1 MAKQNLDPEK
11 LECMMNKLKALSHP
25 ARLTIV
31 ELLHKNGK
39 MTVGDIQKNLKIEQA
54 GTSNHLRVLRDQ
66 QILSSTRDGKK
77 KYYSL
82 RQAKISAIINCI
94 ESCSE

>member
-11 LECMMNKLKALSHP
+11 LDFTLNKLKALSHP
-25 ARLTIV
+25 TRLTIV
-31 ELLHKNGK
+31 ELLQKNGK
-39 MTVGDIQKNLKIEQA
+39 MTVGEIQKNLKLEQA
-54 GTSNHLRVLRDQ
+54 ATSNHLRILRDQ

-82 RQAKISAIINCI
+82 RQAKISDIINCI
-94 ESCSE
+94 ENCSE